1 LTKAALAASGKENAG
16 VVRLVFFS
24 HPAVCLRSQDLPPMF
39 EENPL
44 LCLFNRG
51 SFARSGGNRIGR
63 APQMFATPPSE
74 SVDIGEGHNFIL
86 NETLREA

>member
-1 LTKAALAASGKENAG
+1 
-16 VVRLVFFS
+16 
-24 HPAVCLRSQDLPPMF
+24 MF